1 MGLFQG
7 FNQALEDATR
17 VRWRFVSFCNQFL
30 ALSVGL
36 SWVLTKCLGLLQDRT
51 CVSYKV

>member
-36 SWVLTKCLGLLQDRT
+36 SWVLTS
-51 CVSYKV
+51 VSGFFKTGPV